1 MGSDDLRL
9 ALVLVALEPAIGGV
23 LLTGEKGSGKTT
35 AARGLA
41 AVLPGAA
48 PFVELPLGA
57 SEDRVVG
64 SLDLRAALGG
74 GDYRFQ
80 PGLLARADGGVLYVD
95 EVNLLADHLVDVLLD
110 AAATGVHRVERDGAS
125 HEHPARFVLVGSM
138 NPEEGE
144 LRPQLLDRFG
154 LSVSVAA
161 PTDPADRAE
170 AVARRLDYDADPAAF
185 GARFADE
192 EDALRRRLSATR
204 PRPLPP
210 GLAQEVGRRC
220 AQAGAEGL
228 RADLVICRAAGAL
241 AGWEG
246 ADRVTEEHVERVA
259 PLALAHRRRSPLDP
273 PPRGAPGPAPSGG
286 PGATAPPGGPPPA
299 SGEGGGPGH
308 NGGGTAPEAPPAPPE
323 TGAPPPL
330 ARPEVRAAPGPGT
343 AGRRAGSGGPDP
355 DRGRSVGARVPDT
368 SAPLRSLAPR
378 ATVTAALERR
388 AAGGE
393 GPGPLT
399 LVAGDLREPVRVG
412 PQAALVVLAV
422 DTSGSMGAAERAA
435 GARQAARGLLVDAYQ
450 RRDRV
455 GVVTFR
461 GTGAEVVLRPTSSTE
476 VAAAR
481 LASLPTGG
489 RTPLGEGLR
498 AAGELLAAGQRRG
511 LRPVLVVVSDGR
523 ATWAPD
529 GRDPVEDALDAARTL
544 ARRGVSALVVDCEG
558 PRAGLGLAENLA
570 QALEARRVTPAGAG
584 GAELAGSVAAGLR
597 GLAPGPGGS
606 R

>member
-1 MGSDDLRL
+1 
-9 ALVLVALEPAIGGV
+9 
-23 LLTGEKGSGKTT
+23 
-35 AARGLA
+35 
-41 AVLPGAA
+41 
-48 PFVELPLGA
+48 
-57 SEDRVVG
+57 
-64 SLDLRAALGG
+64 
-74 GDYRFQ
+74 
-80 PGLLARADGGVLYVD
+80 
-95 EVNLLADHLVDVLLD
+95 
-110 AAATGVHRVERDGAS
+110 
-125 HEHPARFVLVGSM
+125 
-138 NPEEGE
+138 
-144 LRPQLLDRFG
+144 
-154 LSVSVAA
+154 
-161 PTDPADRAE
+161 
-170 AVARRLDYDADPAAF
+170 
-185 GARFADE
+185 
-192 EDALRRRLSATR
+192 
-204 PRPLPP
+204 
-210 GLAQEVGRRC
+210 
-220 AQAGAEGL
+220 
-228 RADLVICRAAGAL
+228 
-241 AGWEG
+241 
-246 ADRVTEEHVERVA
+246 
-259 PLALAHRRRSPLDP
+259 
-273 PPRGAPGPAPSGG
+273 
-286 PGATAPPGGPPPA
+286 
-299 SGEGGGPGH
+299 
-308 NGGGTAPEAPPAPPE
+308 
-323 TGAPPPL
+323 
-330 ARPEVRAAPGPGT
+330 
-343 AGRRAGSGGPDP
+343 
-355 DRGRSVGARVPDT
+355 
-368 SAPLRSLAPR
+368 
-378 ATVTAALERR
+378 
-388 AAGGE
+388 
-393 GPGPLT
+393 
-399 LVAGDLREPVRVG
+399 VAGDLREPVRVG